1 MIWSI
6 LGGILGFIIGIIVI
20 MFFVFL
26 FSRIQM
32 KAWLQEVESFLNDKF
47 HNSKINQNEKTTQ
60 E

>member
-1 MIWSI
+1 MTWTI
-6 LGGILGFIIGIIVI
+6 LGAIVGIIIGLILI

-32 KAWLQEVESFLNDKF
+32 KAWLQEVEYFLNDKF
-47 HNSKINQNEKTTQ
+47 HNSKINQNEETK